1 MEAVFGLLGILVG
14 VSHGMVTSCDAGQ
27 NRSCYAA
34 LGGTVYLQLVTNARA
49 SEIMFKKGS
58 NGNSIRIFRMKD
70 NKVIIHDSITARSHF
85 FISNGTFM
93 INNTER
99 TDLAEY
105 VIVTFDKNGTSLGT
119 RRLQLLI
126 EAPVS
131 HAKLSSEC
139 LSNGEVR
146 VSCSSEGDGPQYS
159 WTLDG
164 HPLRDTEASPG
175 DKTDTI
181 TLKKGLSGDLT
192 CTVKN
197 NINSVTTSERISH
210 CPALIYM
217 NCTKPNKTKTAEWV
231 IAAGNTLCAKPTP
244 VAPTTVTEASTRK
257 TTTVIIWMAAGS
269 LAAMVIVLVMVLAV
283 YCVQKKNKPSK
294 TPANDDSQDVEYAD
308 VRILKKQKRQKEM
321 EASMEVEYRQMKV
334 VGVPQQPMEVVYG
347 QFKILQGPRGKV
359 DTPEEEDCVYARVQ
373 KGQGV
378 RYCLDR
384 T

>member
-14 VSHGMVTSCDAGQ
+14 VSHGMVTSCDARQ

-34 LGGTVYLQLVTNARA
+34 LGGTVYLQLVTDARA
-49 SEIMFKKGS
+49 YEITLKKDY
-58 NGNSIRIFRMKD
+58 SIRIFRMKD
-70 NKVIIHDSITARSHF
+70 NEVIIHDSITARSHF

-99 TDLAEY
+99 TDLAQY

-119 RRLQLLI
+119 RGLQLLI

-131 HAKLSSEC
+131 PAKLSSEC

-164 HPLRDTEASPG
+164 QPLRDTEASPG

-181 TLKKGLSGDLT
+181 TLKKGQSGDLT

-210 CPALIYM
+210 CPALIYI

-231 IAAGNTLCAKPTP
+231 ISAGNTLCAKPTP
-244 VAPTTVTEASTRK
+244 VATTTGTEASTSR
-257 TTTVIIWMAAGS
+257 TTTVIIWMVAGS
-269 LAAMVIVLVMVLAV
+269 LAAVVIVLVMVLAV
-283 YCVQKKNKPSK
+283 YCVQKKNKHSK
-294 TPANDDSQDVEYAD
+294 TPANDDSQVVEYAD
-308 VRILKKQKRQKEM
+308 VRILKKQMRQEER
-321 EASMEVEYRQMKV
+321 EASIEVE
-334 VGVPQQPMEVVYG
+334 YG
-347 QFKILQGPRGKV
+347 QFKTLHGPRRKV
-359 DTPEEEDCVYARVQ
+359 DTPDTPEEEDCVYARVQ
-373 KGQGV
+373 KGQEA
-378 RYCLDR
+378 RYCLDSI
-384 T
+384 